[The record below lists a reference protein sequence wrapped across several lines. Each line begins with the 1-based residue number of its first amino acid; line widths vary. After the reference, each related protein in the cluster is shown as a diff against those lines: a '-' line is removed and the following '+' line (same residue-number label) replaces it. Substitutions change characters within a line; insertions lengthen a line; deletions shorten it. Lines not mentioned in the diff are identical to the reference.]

1 MTPIPFRERH
11 PRGAAAFSLHQHS
24 FCHQNFTRPPLGD
37 TSLLEYPESIP
48 ATREVESTP
57 MPKTLN
63 AKYVRLSFAVALI
76 FALTSTGGAQS
87 ASKNKDRIRSV
98 VDASQTAVV
107 RSTAHPMARPQ
118 FDQGR
123 ADITRQL
130 SGVSLVFRLSPSQQ
144 ADMNQLLRDQQDRN
158 SPLYHKWITP
168 EQYAARF
175 GMTQN
180 DLAKVAAWAQSQGL
194 TVNGISRNRNE
205 ISFSG
210 SVGQVEYALKT
221 ELHKYSINGEQH
233 FANAT
238 DVALPAAFSA
248 QVLSVRGLDD
258 FRPKPRIR
266 KPAPRFTSSVS
277 GNHFLIPGDFAILY
291 DLPGA
296 FDGAGQSIAVLGQ
309 TLISTTDIDAF
320 RSAAGLPARTVSNF
334 QQVQASNTGVAMTC
348 SGDETEADLDLEW
361 SEAVAPNATIKYV
374 YAGVGTGGNCNQRFS
389 DVFTS
394 LDYAIQ
400 NNVAPVISISY
411 GNCEANL
418 GTSAVLSMQQ
428 EAQQANAQGQTI
440 SGPGADN
447 GAADCEP
454 SGSNVATT
462 GLAVDIPA
470 AIPEV
475 TGVGGSEFTG
485 DSTQCPG
492 TPPSCPGG
500 VSPADPP
507 YWSGSSSPTS
517 GPSALIY
524 IPEMAWNDT
533 APGGG
538 LAATGG
544 GASTIFGKPSW
555 QTGTGVPADGKRDVP
570 DVALNA
576 SNAHDSYLICS
587 QDYFVT
593 GHSTATSCT
602 TGFRASDNT
611 LAAIGGT
618 SAGAPSFAGVLALLN
633 QATASNGLGNVNPM
647 LYQLAAANSSNHAF
661 HDITTGNNKV
671 PCTAG
676 TKDCPAGTVSIG
688 FTAGPGYDQVTGLGS
703 LDVGNLVTAWI
714 AATPPAPDFS
724 VDGLVSTISAPG
736 ASGSSTITVTAQG
749 AFTGTVNLTCVPTST
764 TVHITCSLLPTSV
777 SLTNAAKTQTAVLSI
792 GTLARLDYPTGPHPR
807 GVWLAS
813 AGSTLFAAII
823 LCGVPSRRRWRS
835 VILSLLLVASITTIM
850 SCGGSSGGGGGGGGG
865 GTPAGTYTVTVTG
878 TGPSTA
884 HSTTVSVTVQ

>member
-1 MTPIPFRERH
+1 
-11 PRGAAAFSLHQHS
+11 
-24 FCHQNFTRPPLGD
+24 
-37 TSLLEYPESIP
+37 
-48 ATREVESTP
+48 
-57 MPKTLN
+57 
-63 AKYVRLSFAVALI
+63 
-76 FALTSTGGAQS
+76 
-87 ASKNKDRIRSV
+87 
-98 VDASQTAVV
+98 
-107 RSTAHPMARPQ
+107 MARPQ

-130 SGVSLVFRLSPSQQ
+130 SGVSLVFRLSTSQQ
-144 ADMNQLLRDQQDRN
+144 ADMNRLLGDQQDRK

-168 EQYAARF
+168 EQYAARL

-180 DLAKVAAWAQSQGL
+180 DLAKVAAWARSQGL
-194 TVNGISRNRNE
+194 AVTSISRNRNE

-210 SVGQVEYALKT
+210 SVGQIEYALKT

-277 GNHFLIPGDFAILY
+277 GNHFLIPGDFAIIY
-291 DLPGA
+291 DVPGA
-296 FDGAGQSIAVLGQ
+296 FDGTGQSIAVVGQ
-309 TLISTTDIDAF
+309 TAINNSDIDAF
-320 RSAAGLPARTVSNF
+320 RSAAGLSVNDPTVTLVPS
-334 QQVQASNTGVAMTC
+334 TGVLTH
-348 SGDETEADLDLEW
+348 SPGDETEADLDLEW
-361 SEAVAPNATIKYV
+361 SNAVAPKATIQYIT
-374 YAGVGTGGNCNQRFS
+374 VGNDPNFS
-389 DVFTS
+389 VFDS

-400 NNVAPVISISY
+400 HNVAPVISISY

-418 GTSAVLSMQQ
+418 GTPFVLTMQQ
-428 EAQQANAQGQTI
+428 WAQHANAQGQTI

-500 VSPADPP
+500 VSPADLP

-517 GPSALIY
+517 GASALIY

-533 APGGG
+533 AASLALVPPKG

-570 DVALNA
+570 DVALSA
-576 SNAHDSYLICS
+576 SNFHDSYLICS
-587 QDYFVT
+587 QDYFAGSNPPV
-593 GHSTATSCT
+593 TSCT
-602 TGFRASDNT
+602 TGFRASNNS
-611 LAAIGGT
+611 LSAIGGT

-633 QATASNGLGNVNPM
+633 QATASNGLGNVNPT

-661 HDITTGNNKV
+661 HDITTGDNKV

-676 TKDCPAGTVSIG
+676 TTNCPAGTVSIG

-703 LDVGNLVTAWI
+703 LDVGNLVAAWI
-714 AATPPAPDFS
+714 AATPPAADFS
-724 VDGLVSTISAPG
+724 MDGLVSTIGAPG
-736 ASGSSTITVTAQG
+736 GSGSSTITVTAQG
-749 AFTGTVNLTCVPTST
+749 GFTGTVNLTCAPTLA
-764 TVHITCSLLPTSV
+764 TVHITCSLNPTSV
-777 SLTNAAKTQTAVLSI
+777 SLTNVAKTQTAALSI
-792 GTLARLDYPTGPHPR
+792 GTLARLDYPVGPR
-807 GVWLAS
+807 RRDMWLAG
-813 AGSTLFAAII
+813 AGSTLFAAVV
-823 LCGVPSRRRWRS
+823 LCGVPSRRRRRS
-835 VILSLLLVASITTIM
+835 VILSLLLVASISTIVA
-850 SCGGSSGGGGGGGGG
+850 CGSSSGGGGGGGGT

-878 TGPSTA
+878 TGPSTS